1 MPLNCPSSVVEGL
14 NGEIGVVASVVRMM
28 VQIDVVDGH
37 WIRECERQCCATA
50 HVDSSNG
57 SPRQITIKRTLT
69 SRSGTAPRT
78 IRHGEVTRAFWALTI
93 PRQKAWW
100 SSKNLQLLNPSHPL
114 RAQADLGSNHWCCKL
129 ESKNGFH
136 RSVAANGEV
145 SAVPLNCPSSVVE

>member
-37 WIRECERQCCATA
+37 WTRECERQCCATA

-93 PRQKAWW
+93 PRQKHRRRHFQRWLW
-100 SSKNLQLLNPSHPL
+100 RLCRVR
-114 RAQADLGSNHWCCKL
+114 RADKV
-129 ESKNGFH
+129 FH
-136 RSVAANGEV
+136 
-145 SAVPLNCPSSVVE
+145 L